1 MKKNDKS
8 IKNVVRGTKEFKAE
22 EILKYL
28 EDNGKVVLSDIQDAI
43 EMKERQEFLDKH
55 PYKVTLGKDGY
66 WRTYFPDDTQKG
78 GRKLVKKKDKKN
90 IEDAIVS
97 FYRLKVENPTIKQ
110 VFTEWNDRR
119 FKLNKIAASTHERDG
134 QVFRRHYKEMGKIFS
149 KSKLRNVILQQ
160 RHSQT

>member
-1 MKKNDKS
+1 
-8 IKNVVRGTKEFKAE
+8 
-22 EILKYL
+22 
-28 EDNGKVVLSDIQDAI
+28 
-43 EMKERQEFLDKH
+43 MKERQEFLDKH

-90 IEDAIVS
+90 IENAIVS

-134 QVFRRHYKEMGKIFS
+134 QVFRRHYKEMGKRRIRMSDQMNLQIFS

-160 RHSQT
+160 RLSQT

>member
-66 WRTYFPDDTQKG
+66 WRTYFPDDTQK
-78 GRKLVKKKDKKN
+78 
-90 IEDAIVS
+90 
-97 FYRLKVENPTIKQ
+97 
-110 VFTEWNDRR
+110 
-119 FKLNKIAASTHERDG
+119 ER
-134 QVFRRHYKEMGKIFS
+134 
-149 KSKLRNVILQQ
+149 
-160 RHSQT
+160 